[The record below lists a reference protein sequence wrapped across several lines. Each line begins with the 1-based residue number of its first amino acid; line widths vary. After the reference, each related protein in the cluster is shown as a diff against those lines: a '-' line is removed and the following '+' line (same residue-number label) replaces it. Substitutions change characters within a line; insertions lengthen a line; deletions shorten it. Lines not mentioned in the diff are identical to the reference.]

1 MIKAAISVCKR
12 AFISNP
18 ESLQQTPLQAY
29 ASIERMPEITAEVAK
44 LDEETCAFIKS
55 IVIRTESES
64 SGNLLQSFKSIYQ
77 LKELAKIR
85 EQISTSFQKAVQTI
99 ADKFCRILNQMIGS
113 YQY

>member
-1 MIKAAISVCKR
+1 MQNIASPDVRVGGIVYDPSQNNTTAEICTKQRFAIGGKAAISVCKR

-64 SGNLLQSFKSIYQ
+64 SGNLL
-77 LKELAKIR
+77 
-85 EQISTSFQKAVQTI
+85 
-99 ADKFCRILNQMIGS
+99 
-113 YQY
+113 